1 MQPYWGMFSI
11 FHRRRG
17 DIRNRPQADEKG
29 HYSLFFYTF
38 SFAIDPECSLHMK
51 NNYGFHVNSFY
62 NSKSWG
68 HSLVPI
74 LIGAMTWC
82 IVLNDTYRMPG
93 RQRQFDDNMCRIGI
107 CGRGPWNIVV
117 SSAFDVAAWHDH
129 PLQHIVFYFV
139 SAASSTSASSFFS
152 SCSFMILV
160 I

>member
-1 MQPYWGMFSI
+1 MQPYWGMFST
-11 FHRRRG
+11 FHRRRV

-29 HYSLFFYTF
+29 HYSPFFYTF

-51 NNYGFHVNSFY
+51 NNCGFRVNSFY

-74 LIGAMTWC
+74 LIGGMTWC
-82 IVLNDTYRMPG
+82 IVLNDIYRMPG
-93 RQRQFDDNMCRIGI
+93 RQRQFDDNRDRIGI
-107 CGRGPWNIVV
+107 YGRGPSNIVV
-117 SSAFDVAAWHDH
+117 SSAFDVAAWHDR

-152 SCSFMILV
+152 SCSFIILV